1 MQIKRFTSIFKQMPY
16 ESLKQKIL
24 SYSSFSDEE
33 LKLILSKFTSNT
45 FKGKEF
51 LLPQDKI
58 CTAIYFVTKG
68 LVRTYYVRDGKE
80 VTTYLACDDQ
90 FISAYTSFITQS
102 ASVEMMQAI
111 EQTEVLSISYKNMQE
126 LYKAVPNWQIIG
138 RLLAEYNY
146 ICIADRVLKLQGIPA
161 KEKYAN
167 FLVTTP
173 LKIVQRTPLIHIASY
188 LGITPESLSRIRNG
202 NS

>member
-1 MQIKRFTSIFKQMPY
+1 MSY
-16 ESLKQKIL
+16 ENLKQKIL
-24 SYSSFSDEE
+24 SYSTFTVEE
-33 LKLILSKFTSNT
+33 LELILSKFTATT
-45 FKGKEF
+45 FKAKEF
-51 LLPQDKI
+51 LLSEEKI
-58 CTAIYFVTKG
+58 CASVYFITKG

-80 VTTYLACDDQ
+80 ITTYLACDDQ

-111 EQTEVLSISYKNMQE
+111 EETEVLSVSYKNMQE
-126 LYKAVPNWQIIG
+126 LYQAVPNWQVIG

-146 ICIADRVLKLQGIPA
+146 ICMADRVLKLQGIPA

-167 FLVTTP
+167 FLATSP
-173 LKIVQRTPLIHIASY
+173 FKIVQRTPMIHIASY

-202 NS
+202 IS